1 VQLHRAR
8 EEFPAAG
15 GDLVL
20 IGQASP
26 RQAAHFRRRWT
37 PELPVLADAER
48 ASYRAAGT
56 GRMNVTDALNPL
68 LAAKS
73 LRATVRSGAV
83 QGRVIGDAAQLGGAM
98 VVRPDGSVAWS
109 KMARDATDN
118 ASAEEILAALRA
130 AAAESLLD

>member
-8 EEFPAAG
+8 EQFRASG

-26 RQAAHFRRRWT
+26 RHAAHFRRRFT
-37 PELPVLADAER
+37 PELPVLADDDR
-48 ASYRAAGT
+48 ASYKAAGA
-56 GRMNVTDALNPL
+56 GRMSATEVLNPL
-68 LAAKS
+68 VAAKG

-109 KMARDATDN
+109 RMARDIADN
-118 ASAEEILAALRA
+118 PSVDEVLEALRA
-130 AAAESLLD
+130 AARD